1 MLPTFPGG
9 MHVHDGKELTKD
21 RAVKTAPVPSLVIV
35 PLSQHIGAPCEAIVK
50 KKDVVLRGQPV
61 GEAKG
66 FVSAPVHSPVSGTV
80 RDVVAAP
87 HASGGKVLSVLIEN
101 DGRDE
106 LFPGVDVETD
116 PGTLSRDQMVERV
129 KAAGIVG
136 LGGATFPAHV
146 KLSPPKDK
154 PIDTVIVNGAECEP
168 LLTCDYRLMMESPQ
182 TVVRGGDLVR
192 RLVGAKHLILAT
204 EDNKRDAAEVLSK
217 AISDLKIADARV
229 AVAKTRYPQ
238 GGERQLI
245 KALLGRE
252 VPTPRRRGL
261 PMDVGVI
268 VQNVGTCHAIFGAIT
283 RNLPLIERLVTVVG
297 DAVAEPG
304 NFRVRIGTP
313 VRALLEATGF
323 RTDPEAIL
331 LGGPMMGAAVYTPD
345 VPVTKGTSGILVL
358 SSVAESEPRDCI
370 RCGSCVKVC
379 PARLT
384 PLDLSLADE
393 AKRYDLAEEWHVDD
407 CIECGCCSFICP
419 AHRPIVQQIR
429 HAKAALRRSRAAVKA
444 G

>member
-1 MLPTFPGG
+1 

-21 RAVKTAPVPSLVIV
+21 RAVKAATVPPLVIV
-35 PLSQHIGAPCEAIVK
+35 PLSQHLGAPCEAIVK
-50 KKDVVLRGQPV
+50 KKDAVKRGQPV

-66 FVSAPVHSPVSGTV
+66 FVSSPVHSPVSGVV

-87 HASGGKVLSVLIEN
+87 HASGGKVQSVLIEN
-101 DGRDE
+101 DGKDDP
-106 LFPGVDVETD
+106 FPGVDEETD
-116 PGTLSRDQMVERV
+116 PGGLSREQMIERV
-129 KAAGIVG
+129 RAAGIVG

-168 LLTCDYRLMMESPQ
+168 LLTCDYRLMVESSE

-192 RLVGAKHLILAT
+192 RIVGAKSLILAT
-204 EDNKRDAAEVLSK
+204 EDNKADVAELLRK
-217 AISDLKIADARV
+217 TIADLRIPDARV
-229 AVAKTRYPQ
+229 MVARTKYPQ

-245 KALLGRE
+245 QALLGRE

-268 VQNVGTCHAIFGAIT
+268 VQNVGTCHAIYMAIS
-283 RNLPLIERLVTVVG
+283 RNVPLIERLVTVVG

-313 VRALLEATGF
+313 VRSLLETTGF
-323 RTDPEAIL
+323 RTDPQAIL
-331 LGGPMMGAAVYTPD
+331 LGGPMMGAAVYTPE

-358 SSVAESEPRDCI
+358 SSVIDAEPRDCI

-393 AKRYDLAEEWHVDD
+393 AKRYDLAEAWHIDD
-407 CIECGCCSFICP
+407 CIECGCCSYICP
-419 AHRPIVQQIR
+419 ARRPIVQQIR
-429 HAKAALRRSRAAVKA
+429 HAKAALRKARSAAKA